1 MQRGPGVI
9 AAFLIGLVWATPGS
23 VGLVQAGKGRKD
35 VATTKP
41 GARLGHLDG
50 LRGIAALLV
59 VGSHAII
66 AADAALLSGQTPD
79 SRNSWDIWLS
89 GTPFFPFDN
98 AGNLSVCVFFLLSGY
113 VLSQSYS
120 ATRQSWPALA
130 VRRLVRLVIPMLAGC
145 LGAWAL
151 LALHLMRNQQAAAI
165 THSGWLTAQ
174 YLQRPHF
181 FTALAE
187 PFRFLAFRTMPL
199 RDMYDSSLWTMSV
212 EGAGSL
218 LLMTLFL
225 LRLRRIWAGPL
236 LVVLL
241 VALHGYYICLF
252 CAGALWFMF
261 HPQARLKSWWLIFSL
276 LLAGIWL
283 GTLPYSPSRW
293 HIYTIMCDW
302 AAPFM
307 PPPSSFALGPAALFH
322 AIGAMLIIV
331 TLTIAP
337 PLQHVLSRPWARYL
351 GKISFPLYVFHVPL
365 IMVTECETL
374 LLADR
379 IGLPAGLGAVL
390 GIAVGIGS
398 GLAAAALITPWLEPA
413 ALKASA
419 YAGRAVDRLL
429 PKRLLRWKPT

>member
-1 MQRGPGVI
+1 V
-9 AAFLIGLVWATPGS
+9 V
-23 VGLVQAGKGRKD
+23 
-35 VATTKP
+35 TTKP
-41 GARLGHLDG
+41 AARLGHLDG

-59 VGSHAII
+59 VISHSLI
-66 AADAALLSGQTPD
+66 AVDAALLSGQIPD
-79 SRNSWDIWLS
+79 SRNDWDIWLS

-98 AGNLSVCVFFLLSGY
+98 AGNLSVCIFFILSGY

-130 VRRLVRLVIPMLAGC
+130 VRRFVRLIIPMLAGC
-145 LGAWAL
+145 LAAWVL
-151 LALHLMRNQQAAAI
+151 IALHLLRNQQAAAI

-187 PFRFLAFRTMPL
+187 PFRFLAFRTIPL

-218 LLMTLFL
+218 LLMTLFCT
-225 LRLRRIWAGPL
+225 RLRRIWTAL
-236 LVVLL
+236 VLVVLL
-241 VALHGYYICLF
+241 VALHGDYICLF
-252 CAGALWFMF
+252 CAGALWFMV
-261 HPQARLKSWWLIFSL
+261 HPGRPWLNNIWLIL
-276 LLAGIWL
+276 AALLAGIWL

-293 HIYTIMCDW
+293 QIYTVMCDW

-307 PPPSSFALGPAALFH
+307 PPASSAALGPAALFH
-322 AIGAMLIIV
+322 ALGAMIIV
-331 TLTIAP
+331 ITVSIAP
-337 PLQHVLSRPWARYL
+337 PLQKFLAQPWATYL

-374 LLADR
+374 ILANR
-379 IGLPAGLGAVL
+379 AGLPAGLGAVL
-390 GIAVGIGS
+390 GIAVGIGG

-413 ALKASA
+413 ALAASA
-419 YAGRAVDRLL
+419 SAGRAVERLM
-429 PKRLLRWKPT
+429 PKRLLRWKLS